1 MDGRQRWRL
10 VSVYSADPAGNYIY
24 RTELE
29 QLRSSG
35 HEIWES
41 YKIP

>member
-1 MDGRQRWRL
+1 MAA

-29 QLRSSG
+29 QLKGRLN
-35 HEIWES
+35 HEI
-41 YKIP
+41 